1 MSATTMNDDDAVGYR
16 RPPASTRFRK
26 GRSGNEKGRP
36 PNRRRALPYDAVLG
50 QKVTIREDGRER
62 REDADKAFLLYL
74 TKKGLQGDT
83 ATARDLLASLE
94 AARARRGPA
103 DVIEPLRIV
112 FVGKIFASALEPLGL
127 AVKTLRQNKERARW
141 LLKRWIVE
149 AALKRLGPRRLS
161 AEEQRKVWGATH
173 TPDKVR
179 WPDWWTEYR
188 GPAAPGAVWEG
199 VTSSEAPD
207 LQGATSL
214 SGSHTAKRRGTMGTR
229 RGQGRF
235 RPSRL

>member
-1 MSATTMNDDDAVGYR
+1 MSPTDKDDGAGYG
-16 RPPASTRFRK
+16 RPPASTRYKK
-26 GRSGNEKGRP
+26 GESGNKRGRP

-74 TKKGLQGDT
+74 TRKGLQGDT
-83 ATARDLLASLE
+83 ATARDLLAALE
-94 AARARRGPA
+94 AARARRGPP

-112 FVGKIFASALEPLGL
+112 WTVHIFASVLEPLGL
-127 AVKTLRQNKERARW
+127 AVKTHRRDEKRARW
-141 LLKRWIVE
+141 LLKPWIVQL
-149 AALKRLGPRRLS
+149 ALKRRGPQRLS

-188 GPAAPGAVWEG
+188 GQAAPGAV
-199 VTSSEAPD
+199 
-207 LQGATSL
+207 
-214 SGSHTAKRRGTMGTR
+214 
-229 RGQGRF
+229 
-235 RPSRL
+235 